1 MEDLLRIKNLR
12 VYFNTEAGL
21 SRAVEDGFLRIRKG
35 ETVGL
40 VGESGCGK
48 TVTALSI
55 LRLLPSPPARIVS
68 GKILFKGQNLPD
80 FSEDQLRDLRGKI
93 ISMIFQEPMA
103 ALNPVYTIG
112 YQIGESMKVHLRLD
126 KNQIRERTIELL
138 REVELPSPEE
148 QIDNYPHQLSG
159 GMAQRA
165 MIAMALACHPELLIA
180 DEPTTALD
188 VTVQAQILSL
198 FSKLKD
204 KSGISILLITH
215 DLAVV
220 SEIADTVTVMYAGVT
235 VEACSKDELFSRPLH
250 PYTQALLKSVPLLEP
265 GAGKRRLAVI
275 PGNVPD
281 PVCRPEGCPF
291 HPRCELADEKCRT
304 KFPELLEI
312 ETEHWVRCWR
322 VK

>member
-80 FSEDQLRDLRGKI
+80 FSADQMRDLRGKI

-148 QIDNYPHQLSG
+148 QIDNYPHHLSG

-220 SEIADTVTVMYAGVT
+220 SEIADTVMVMYAGVT

-291 HPRCELADEKCRT
+291 HPRCELAEGKCLT